1 MPLFLYFI
9 QKTYNFYTVINT
21 KMTEKMKLLIIGE
34 LNIGKT
40 SLVNPFC
47 SKNSAKNLQQIVVI
61 ININIA
67 KNYNTS

>member
-21 KMTEKMKLLIIGE
+21 KMTEEMKLLIIGE

-47 SKNSAKNLQQIVVI
+47 SKKFSQKSPTNSS
-61 ININIA
+61 
-67 KNYNTS
+67 NY